1 MVGRMNG
8 HQPRIVSVARRG
20 DDEPLFPRLDAVR
33 PTISQREMLR
43 RANAARDE
51 QEARA
56 NAARDEQAERII
68 AAVEREMRLQV
79 GTRPP
84 GAPMATR
91 IHAGRSALVTAAS
104 VALVGACVALALWL
118 GSL

>member
-43 RANAARDE
+43 
-51 QEARA
+51 RA

>member
-43 RANAARDE
+43 RAI
-51 QEARA
+51 
-56 NAARDEQAERII
+56 AARDEQAERII

>member
-51 QEARA
+51 PEARA
-56 NAARDEQAERII
+56 IAARWSGRCASRLEPARPAPRWRPEFTPVGRRWSPLRAWRWSARVWPWHCGWGRYER
-68 AAVEREMRLQV
+68 AA
-79 GTRPP
+79 
-84 GAPMATR
+84 
-91 IHAGRSALVTAAS
+91 
-104 VALVGACVALALWL
+104 
-118 GSL
+118 

>member
-1 MVGRMNG
+1 MNG

-43 RANAARDE
+43 
-51 QEARA
+51 RA